1 MEMELQ
7 EFIAKFLLQL
17 KTFCMK
23 KQSFLLAILA
33 IVLLTSAVPVPL
45 KKIIPPSSGK
55 VAPQTKLIT
64 IRTLYD
70 DYGFLLPADRA
81 FVVNANTIT
90 SGRAD
95 AQGIVK
101 LPVAVGDIIHGVFKT
116 GGRGPWTGNVTVSQE
131 DYDAGFLLL
140 VLELDY
146 VNEPH

>member
-1 MEMELQ
+1 
-7 EFIAKFLLQL
+7 
-17 KTFCMK
+17 MK

-33 IVLLTSAVPVPL
+33 IVLFTSAVPVPV
-45 KKIIPPSSGK
+45 KEITPKQAGPAS
-55 VAPQTKLIT
+55 VQTKLIT
-64 IRTLYD
+64 IKTLYD

-101 LPVAVGDIIHGVFKT
+101 LPVAVGDVIHGVFKT
-116 GGRGPWTGNVTVSQE
+116 GGRGPWTGDVTVDQ
-131 DYDAGFLLL
+131 DDFDAGYIFL